1 MPTSQQA
8 LKRASGYLTLGCAIT
23 ILISITASQILLG
36 LALATLLASRTR
48 LRLPRIWIPL
58 TFFLAGTF
66 LSMFFSPS
74 PLHGLPQVKK
84 MYVFFTLLVVCS
96 TVTDLIR
103 VRRLV
108 LVWSGIAGLVAIF
121 GLVQVTTR
129 LYELHVQHG
138 DVYEYYVAHR
148 FTGFMSHV
156 MTFSGEDM
164 VVLLMLVS
172 FLFFAC
178 DIPKPVLIAGAAC
191 AILLGGIL
199 LAAGARTVWLGVAV
213 AGLWLLWNWRP
224 WTAVAGPVT
233 ILLFLWVVPGP
244 VHDRFLSL
252 VHPRKDVDSNEFRI
266 ICIRTGE
273 RMIQAH
279 PWLGIGLDETK
290 YHFLDYLPPDTRR
303 PLPPGFYQH
312 LHDIY
317 LQYAAE
323 RGVPTLL
330 VFLWLLG
337 IILLDSYRALQRLPE
352 GRSDQR
358 FILHGGIATVIG
370 VMVAGLFEANLADSE
385 VLTMFLVVV
394 ACAYTAGEKVLP
406 ATIPSG
412 PA

>member
-1 MPTSQQA
+1 MNRQA
-8 LKRASGYLTLGCAIT
+8 LFRASGYLTLGSAVT

-36 LALATLLASRTR
+36 LALGTLLASRLS

-58 TFFLAGTF
+58 AFFLGGTF
-66 LSMFFSPS
+66 LSLVFSPS
-74 PLHGLPQVKK
+74 PTHGLPQVKK
-84 MYVFFTLLVVCS
+84 MYVFFTLLVVFS
-96 TVTDLIR
+96 TITELKT

-108 LVWSGIAGLVAIF
+108 LIWSGIAGLVAIF
-121 GLVQVTTR
+121 GLVEVSAR
-129 LYELHVQHG
+129 LYQIHLQHG

-164 VVLLMLVS
+164 VVLLMLAS
-172 FLFFAC
+172 FLFFAR
-178 DIPKPVLIAGAAC
+178 DIPKLLLITGAVC

-199 LAAGARTVWLGVAV
+199 LAAGARTMWLGVGA
-213 AGLWLLWNWRP
+213 AGLWLLRSWKP
-224 WTAVAGPVT
+224 WTAVAGPIT
-233 ILLFLWVVPGP
+233 ILLFFWLVPGP

-252 VHPRKDVDSNEFRI
+252 ARPRKDLDSNEFRI

-273 RMIQAH
+273 RMIEAH

-337 IILLDSYRALQRLPE
+337 MILFDCYRAVRKLPE
-352 GRSDQR
+352 GRSDRR
-358 FILHGGIATVIG
+358 FVLHGGIASVIG
-370 VMVAGLFEANLADSE
+370 LMVAGLFEANLADSE

-394 ACAYTAGEKVLP
+394 ACAYTAVEKSVP
-406 ATIPSG
+406 AAIPSG
-412 PA
+412 SA